1 MKSVTICNA
10 IEKSQAVGFFYGV
23 DFFQKGVDFFQHG
36 VDKPIQS

>member
-1 MKSVTICNA
+1 
-10 IEKSQAVGFFYGV
+10 VGFFYGV